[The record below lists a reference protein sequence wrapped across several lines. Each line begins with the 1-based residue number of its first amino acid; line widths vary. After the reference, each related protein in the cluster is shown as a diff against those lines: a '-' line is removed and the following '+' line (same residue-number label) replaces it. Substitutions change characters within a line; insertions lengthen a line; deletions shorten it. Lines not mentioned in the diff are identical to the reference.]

1 MVLKGI
7 SKMSRD
13 KKQKTDNQIE
23 KELVAIKRLLVVL
36 LLKIDTSQSELSL
49 ALEMDKADV
58 SRMLPARKIKSILN
72 KVK

>member
-1 MVLKGI
+1 
-7 SKMSRD
+7 MSRD